1 MATDSSVLKKLKQIP
16 RKTTTATDME
26 DLNDLA
32 IHYGEELAY
41 AIASKE
47 DCVIGGFAVS
57 FGSGADVSISAG
69 AALKQGQLVKNT
81 AAVTKTIAANAAGS
95 DRIDL
100 VSISGVTETDS
111 DNLLEPVLGAIS
123 LNDFGKPTP
132 TSIGTGDD
140 TTTLFELPLTSDE
153 RALNDTLLIY
163 LDGVLSGGWSFA
175 PAQGSSGEDSIV
187 FHDAPASGV
196 AITAA
201 GDFVTGGEEALPSSP
216 GLPSRSALTA
226 EITVTQGVAGGSA
239 PALPSNHVWLCEI
252 TVPAGWS
259 TGNTLTFD
267 NEVEKVFLAAK
278 DADNDSTAYSPFDR
292 PSRISDSIRNMAQ
305 VRQGCRLYYH
315 SSTAIRMSPGWINSL
330 GLSCRTTSP
339 VSLTLQSTS
348 SGSAGYVPSTGW
360 YPVFAVP
367 QSASNGS
374 GLAPALRIG
383 AGVNSLGHDTTSP
396 APLWQ
401 GGLHLGWVYVTVSGS
416 TVTIKPF
423 HSRGKQGDVVYWET
437 PADIALAGSVDST
450 ASPDIDVTV
459 WCPPTGCEILAEVDA
474 LFVPADA
481 ADLCIVEAGSF
492 KYNSG
497 SPNPWPRI
505 KLAQGGTTGTTR
517 LVGNGWLLVEDDSGT
532 RYVHN
537 LRTTSGTGS
546 CTGNLRVMGYRD
558 SSYATMDSSGG
569 ILSY

>member
-1 MATDSSVLKKLKQIP
+1 MASDSSVLKKLKQIP

-26 DLNDLA
+26 DVNDLA

-57 FGSGADVSISAG
+57 FDSGADVSISAG
-69 AALKQGQLVKNT
+69 SALKQGQLIKNT
-81 AAVTKTIAANAAGS
+81 AAVTKTIAENASGS

-111 DNLLEPVLGAIS
+111 DNLIEPVLGAIS

-140 TTTLFELPLTSDE
+140 STTLFELPLASDE

-187 FHDAPASGV
+187 FHDAPGAGV

-201 GDFVTGGEEALPSSP
+201 GDFVTGGEEALPTSP

-226 EITVTQGVAGGSA
+226 EITVTQGVPGGGA
-239 PALPSNHVWLCEI
+239 PALPSNNVWLCEI

-267 NEVEKVFLAAK
+267 NEVEKVFLTAK
-278 DADNDSTAYSPFDR
+278 DYASDIDLYSPFDR
-292 PSRISDSIRNMAQ
+292 PARITDAIRSIGQ

-315 SSTAIRMSPGWINSL
+315 NSTTLRMAPGWINTL
-330 GLSCRTTSP
+330 GLSCRVTSP

-348 SGSAGYVPSTGW
+348 SGSAGYVPSTDW
-360 YPVFAVP
+360 YPIFAVP
-367 QSASNGS
+367 QSASNGP
-374 GLAPALRIG
+374 GLAPALRVG

-396 APLWQ
+396 SPLWQ

-416 TVTIKPF
+416 TVTIKPSR
-423 HSRGKQGDVVYWET
+423 SRGKQGDVVYWET

-450 ASPDIDVTV
+450 ASPDIDVTA
-459 WCPPTGCEILAEVDA
+459 WCPPTGCEILVEVDA
-474 LFVPADA
+474 VFVPADA
-481 ADLCIVEAGSF
+481 ADICIVEAGSL